1 MADGTAQ
8 KCGRVGSC
16 HIYLLKPFTQSI
28 VKGFFMYVHEQETWM
43 KLGNAFNPTTFI
55 FIFII
60 FSQKYFEI
68 RYLSN

>member
-16 HIYLLKPFTQSI
+16 HIYLLKPFTQSS
-28 VKGFFMYVHEQETWM
+28 VKGFFMHVHEQETWM
-43 KLGNAFNPTTFI
+43 NLRNFFNVTTLI

-60 FSQKYFEI
+60 FS
-68 RYLSN
+68 